1 MKIAI
6 AQIGTQPGKIE
17 ANKKKILDCVE
28 NAKNL
33 GAELIVFPELTLTG
47 YASMDLFLDDDYVAE
62 NLNAIRQVAKLIT
75 GIRAIVGFV
84 DIDQTRI
91 RPDGRLL
98 RYNSA
103 ILVENGTIT
112 AIRDKSLLPEYDIF
126 MEKRHFASSRRR
138 DPILIDGKKVAL
150 QICEDIFTSG
160 YPINLIEEYAEQGV
174 DFIINISASPFAVGK
189 LARRIEWIKKANAM
203 TKAPVLYVNTVGAY
217 DGYEGEVLFDGR
229 SIFLDGSGIIRAMG
243 PAFKEEVFLVDT
255 EDQKVAVVPAE
266 NSIKDIYNGLV
277 FGIKEFS
284 KRAGFG
290 SAVLGLSGGID
301 SAVVACLAVEALG
314 AQNVHLVSMPTI
326 YSSAETKADAVSLAK
341 NLSANFLEESI
352 QPIFESYKKTVSNLP
367 AKNEA
372 MAGLSMENL
381 QSRIRGTILMAHA
394 NRTGAMLLNTGN
406 KTELSL
412 GYCTLYGDMNGA
424 LSPLGDLSKERV
436 YELAAYINERRS
448 LIPESLIKRAPT
460 AELKPNQTDE
470 DGLGFPYKILSPLC
484 QDLIESNLSRDELLK
499 LYPIDAFESASR
511 RIKTSEFKR
520 RQAPPAIRVTEKS
533 FGVGRRIPISY

>member
-6 AQIGTQPGKIE
+6 AQIGTIPGKIE
-17 ANKKKILDCVE
+17 ANKKKILECVE
-28 NAKNL
+28 SAKGL

-47 YASMDLFLDDDYVAE
+47 YASMDLFLNDDYVAE

-103 ILVENGTIT
+103 ILVENGTIA

-150 QICEDIFTSG
+150 QICEDIFTTG

-189 LARRIEWIKKANAM
+189 LARRIDWIKKANAM
-203 TKAPVLYVNTVGAY
+203 TGAPVLYVNTVGAY

-229 SIFLDGSGIIRAMG
+229 SIFLDQSGTIRAMG
-243 PAFKEEVFLVDT
+243 PAFKEDLFLIDT
-255 EDQKVAVVPAE
+255 EDQKVAVVASE

-277 FGIKEFS
+277 FGIKEFAS
-284 KRAGFG
+284 RSGFAG
-290 SAVLGLSGGID
+290 AVLGLSGGID
-301 SAVVACLAVEALG
+301 SAVVACLAVEAFG
-314 AQNVHLVSMPTI
+314 AQNVHLLSMPTS
-326 YSSAETKADAVSLAK
+326 YSSHETRADAALLAK
-341 NLSANFLEESI
+341 NLSANFIEESI
-352 QPIFESYKKTVSNLP
+352 QPIFESFKKTVSTLP
-367 AKNEA
+367 SKNDD
-372 MAGLSMENL
+372 MADLAMENL
-381 QSRIRGTILMAHA
+381 QSRIRGTVLMAHA

-424 LSPLGDLSKERV
+424 LSPLGDLSKVRV
-436 YELAAYINERRS
+436 YELAAYINERKS
-448 LIPESLIKRAPT
+448 VIPETLIKRPPT
-460 AELKPNQTDE
+460 AELKPDQTDE
-470 DGLGFPYKILSPLC
+470 AGLGFSYKILSPLC
-484 QDLIESNLSRDELLK
+484 QDLIESDLSKDDLLK
-499 LYPIDAFESASR
+499 TYPGDAIESASR
-511 RIKTSEFKR
+511 RIKMSEFKR
-520 RQAPPAIRVTEKS
+520 RQAPPGIRITEKS